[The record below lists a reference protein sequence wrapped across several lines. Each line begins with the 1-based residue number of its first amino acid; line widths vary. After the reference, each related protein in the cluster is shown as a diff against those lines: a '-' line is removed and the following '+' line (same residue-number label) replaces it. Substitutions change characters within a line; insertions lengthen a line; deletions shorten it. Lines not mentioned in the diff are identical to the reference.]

1 MWVVNVCG
9 GSSVLKVL
17 VCVTWCPPAPAATA
31 VTFRVLATGSVQLLC
46 QEVRELLNVPVTAL
60 SSVSPLPVTVTD
72 LIAALA
78 AVTVMP
84 LLGSA
89 PVAPLAG
96 VKLSGAGLAD
106 GELLPDVPG
115 APPPPVPD
123 DEVHATASTP
133 AAQTTTNGASLR
145 RLDRLSCSTP
155 PSHRT
160 GISCDATARVPRSL
174 SPVCPRG

>member
-1 MWVVNVCG
+1 M
-9 GSSVLKVL
+9 
-17 VCVTWCPPAPAATA
+17 
-31 VTFRVLATGSVQLLC
+31 
-46 QEVRELLNVPVTAL
+46 PVTAL

-106 GELLPDVPG
+106 GELLPDVLPG
-115 APPPPVPD
+115 PLPDVPD
-123 DEVHATASTP
+123 GPDDDVHAAASTP
-133 AAQTTTNGASLR
+133 AAQTTT
-145 RLDRLSCSTP
+145 
-155 PSHRT
+155 
-160 GISCDATARVPRSL
+160 
-174 SPVCPRG
+174 

>member
-1 MWVVNVCG
+1 M
-9 GSSVLKVL
+9 
-17 VCVTWCPPAPAATA
+17 
-31 VTFRVLATGSVQLLC
+31 
-46 QEVRELLNVPVTAL
+46 PVTAL
-60 SSVSPLPVTVTD
+60 SPVSPLPVTVTD

-106 GELLPDVPG
+106 GELLPDVLPG
-115 APPPPVPD
+115 PLPDVPDVPD
-123 DEVHATASTP
+123 DDVHAAASTP

-160 GISCDATARVPRSL
+160 GISCDATARVPWSLPQYALGVEVL
-174 SPVCPRG
+174 SPGPQIGGTGPLS